1 MLWSCC
7 VKGKNESLTLLLAP
21 VIKAKLEVVES
32 GISVLDEEFLAQI
45 VLPDGST
52 AGDFL
57 VPQIERVYESGD
69 MPKMIPF
76 IE

>member
-1 MLWSCC
+1 
-7 VKGKNESLTLLLAP
+7 LAP

-57 VPQIERVYESGD
+57 VPQIERAYESGE
-69 MPKMIPF
+69 MPR
-76 IE
+76 